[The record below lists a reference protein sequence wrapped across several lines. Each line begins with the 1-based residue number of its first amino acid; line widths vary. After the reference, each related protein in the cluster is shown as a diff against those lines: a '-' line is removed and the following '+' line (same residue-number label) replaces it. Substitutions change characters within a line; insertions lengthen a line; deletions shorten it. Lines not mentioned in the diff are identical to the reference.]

1 MFVIL
6 LIIAVAVLL
15 GASAVGAK
23 RFASRRRREGFWDE
37 QGPIEPT
44 DPPVAFLS
52 PRSSIEDLRD
62 LREELNRPAKTDPP
76 PPRNKRKSR

>member
-1 MFVIL
+1 MFGIL
-6 LIIAVAVLL
+6 LVVAVAILL
-15 GASAVGAK
+15 GASTVGAR
-23 RFASRRRREGFWDE
+23 RFASRRRRQGFWDE

-44 DPPVAFLS
+44 DPPAAFLQ

-76 PPRNKRKSR
+76 RPRNKGKSR